1 MGWFGPKGVAS
12 MTFALIVLDRQ
23 IPGGERIF
31 DLTALVVFC
40 SILVHGLS
48 DTPGANW
55 IGRRAE
61 RLRRAQA

>member
-1 MGWFGPKGVAS
+1 

-23 IPGGERIF
+23 IPDGARIF

-40 SILVHGLS
+40 SIIVHGLS

-55 IGRRAE
+55 IARRAE
-61 RLRRAQA
+61 RSERAERAERVQA